1 MQDALT
7 ISALTFGTQAF
18 VTLFVI
24 LDPPGAAPIFLS
36 LASGKSIKVQR
47 RLAWQAATV
56 SLFVIV
62 TFALFGNALL
72 GYLNISL
79 PALQGA
85 GGILL
90 LITGLGLLT
99 GSITDSDSAAS
110 QNIALV
116 PLGTPLLAGPGAI
129 VATMI
134 YVQKADTTTQIIGL
148 VIAILAVHLIIGTV
162 LMASTKI
169 VGLIKDSGVTLLASI
184 AGLLLA
190 AIAVQM
196 LANAIKAFA
205 AAAQSAESR
214 TPQLP
219 SSLWRYWRPKPVEP
233 P

>member
-129 VATMI
+129 VTTML
-134 YVQKADTTTQIIGL
+134 YVQKADGNEQLGAL
-148 VIAILAVHLIIGTV
+148 VIAIVAVHLIIGITF
-162 LMASTKI
+162 MFSTKI
-169 VGLIKDSGVTLLASI
+169 LSVIKDSGVTLLARI
-184 AGLLLA
+184 AGLLLS
-190 AIAVQM
+190 AIAVEM
-196 LANAIKAFA
+196 IVSAIKAFFNIG
-205 AAAQSAESR
+205 
-214 TPQLP
+214 
-219 SSLWRYWRPKPVEP
+219 
-233 P
+233 